1 MLYLSI
7 AWRRWVGV
15 VYGSDLVGYWLKPNS
30 PITLNLYIKP
40 NYLSFK
46 FLLSKLE
53 FDYLS
58 FSKLEHNHLNMIMI
72 EFI

>member
-30 PITLNLYIKP
+30 SITLNLYIKP

-58 FSKLEHNHLNMIMI
+58 FSKLEHNYLNMIMI